1 MTTSYESTESF
12 AMYTDDDEFAGYIL
26 KIHAPKGT
34 KGGAIDGERI
44 GNAGTEYEYLLSK
57 NQEYITLNVDENLRI
72 IDILLVN

>member
-1 MTTSYESTESF
+1 MLQKEQ
-12 AMYTDDDEFAGYIL
+12 
-26 KIHAPKGT
+26 
-34 KGGAIDGERI
+34 KGGAIDGERL

>member
-1 MTTSYESTESF
+1 MLQKEQ
-12 AMYTDDDEFAGYIL
+12 
-26 KIHAPKGT
+26 K
-34 KGGAIDGERI
+34 GAIDGERI